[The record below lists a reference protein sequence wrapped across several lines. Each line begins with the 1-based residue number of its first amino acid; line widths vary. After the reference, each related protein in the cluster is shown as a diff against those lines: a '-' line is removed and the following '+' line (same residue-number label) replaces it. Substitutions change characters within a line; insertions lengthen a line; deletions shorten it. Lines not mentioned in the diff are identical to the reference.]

1 MVNPEQAVIARRIYR
16 SFMEEKTAGAIAKEL
31 TAEGIPTPAGK
42 TNWRASTINSI
53 LQNEKYR
60 GSALLQKCY
69 TTDFLTKKQKVNEGG
84 VPQYYIEHSH
94 EAIIDPLEWDAVQ
107 EEIRRRKEIGRAYSG
122 TSVFSAKLVCRDCGG
137 WYGHKTWHSTD
148 KYRSTI
154 WRCNQ
159 KYSDG
164 KCKCGTP
171 AVTDEEIKDRFIS
184 VFNRIISSRKPY
196 IKACRT
202 AKKALTDT
210 TSIEAEISELLRE
223 IEIVSELMRK
233 CVEKNSTVAQ
243 DQKEFNLR
251 YNGYVEKYETL
262 KERYDCL
269 AAERDRR
276 TEKAKAIDR
285 FIHTV
290 ESRDGL
296 LTEFDPHLWMTTVET
311 VTITP
316 DGKMLF
322 RFFDGTEVSG

>member
-1 MVNPEQAVIARRIYR
+1 MVNPEQAVIVRRIYR
-16 SFMEEKTAGAIAKEL
+16 SFMEGKTAGAIAKEL
-31 TAEGIPTPAGK
+31 MAEGIPTPAGK

-69 TTDFLTKKQKVNEGG
+69 TTDFLTKKQKVNEGE

-122 TSVFSAKLVCRDCGG
+122 TSVFSAKLVCGDCGG

-154 WRCNQ
+154 WCCNQ

-164 KCKCGTP
+164 KRRCGTP
-171 AVTDEEIKDRFIS
+171 VVTEEDIKDRFIS
-184 VFNRIISSRKPY
+184 AFNRIVSSKKPY

-202 AKKALTDT
+202 AKQALTDT
-210 TSIEAEISELLRE
+210 TSIDTEMADLLRK
-223 IEIVSELMRK
+223 IEVVSELTRK
-233 CVEKNSTVAQ
+233 CIEKNSAVAQ
-243 DQKEFNLR
+243 DQKEFNSR
-251 YNGYVEKYETL
+251 YNGYVEKYEAL
-262 KERYDCL
+262 KERYDSL
-269 AAERDRR
+269 AAERERK
-276 TEKAKAIDR
+276 TEMAKAIDR

-296 LTEFDPHLWMTTVET
+296 LTKFDPHLWLTTIEK
-311 VTITP
+311 VTIAS

-322 RFFDGTEVSG
+322 CFFDETEVSG